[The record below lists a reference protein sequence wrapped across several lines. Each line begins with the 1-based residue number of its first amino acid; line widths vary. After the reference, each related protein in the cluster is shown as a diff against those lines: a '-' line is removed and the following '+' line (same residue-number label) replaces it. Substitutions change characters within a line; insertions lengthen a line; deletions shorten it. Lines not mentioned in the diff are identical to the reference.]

1 MNLKHKLQSTELDN
15 IRDTLTNVVGFVG
28 DTRQT

>member
-1 MNLKHKLQSTELDN
+1 MNLKHKLQSTELDH

-28 DTRQT
+28 DT